1 MLPTAHIVHR
11 LRGRF
16 RLKIPEKRTDADW
29 LAEAASRLE
38 RVPGV
43 KQVEVRVVSGS
54 LLIRHQ
60 TEAGLEERLA
70 AAGLFRITDDLVAS
84 PPVLDPILDGIS
96 RSHRKLE
103 RRTGGRANLSTILIV
118 LLVLAAFVQTLRG
131 QILPPTVSLLWYA
144 ATLAI
149 AAKNREQEL
158 P

>member
-1 MLPTAHIVHR
+1 MVPTAHIVHR
-11 LRGRF
+11 LRRRL
-16 RLKIPEKRTDADW
+16 RLKVPDKRRDAGW

-43 KQVEVRVVSGS
+43 KQVEIRAVSGS

-60 TEAGLEERLA
+60 TDAGLEERLA
-70 AAGLFRITDDLVAS
+70 STGLFRITAEPIVS
-84 PPVLDPILDGIS
+84 PPVLDPIMDGIS

-103 RRTGGRANLSTILIV
+103 RRTGSRANLQTVLIV

-131 QILPPTVSLLWYA
+131 QILVPAISLLWYA

-149 AAKNREQEL
+149 AFKNQEQE
-158 P
+158 PQ